1 MSDRIS
7 KSKIPEA
14 LDALRALGAKELDD
28 VSARDAIRKMRRQIE
43 RVLRLGYTYEEVST
57 TLAGLDININGERI
71 KYLLNDIRKKTRK
84 KSKSSNG
91 DGMEKNIDKNWDI
104 NSDINSAEVDTLQ
117 SSEISESLEIS
128 KSSEVREISV
138 ASNSVTATENNQKSS
153 PVEPNRK
160 TLSTKS
166 KNNKNNTRDNN
177 TNSFAFQP
185 QLIDDEDL

>member
-57 TLAGLDININGERI
+57 TLAGLDINISGERI

-84 KSKSSNG
+84 KSKLSKG
-91 DGMEKNIDKNWDI
+91 DEIESETDI
-104 NSDINSAEVDTLQ
+104 NVGETDTLQ
-117 SSEISESLEIS
+117 SSEISESSEIN

-138 ASNSVTATENNQKSS
+138 AYTSLTATENNQKSS

-185 QLIDDEDL
+185 QLINDEDL